1 MRQVWLLFL
10 VCGFFSVTDL
20 SAEEARR
27 AELVIPPKKPAAD
40 EPQRA
45 LPVTPADKKETAAAP
60 KKEKPSV
67 EIDLGSKKE
76 PGPVAKKEL
85 SAPEKKENGSV
96 AKKDLAQVEKKP
108 ISAVDKKEVSAPAK
122 KEVIATAKKEVSTPE
137 KKESSPVAKKD
148 LAQVEK
154 KPISAADKKEV
165 TAPARKEANAAV
177 KKEVSAGDKKE
188 ITPVAKKEV
197 SATEKKENISVAK
210 KDLAQ
215 VEKKPITAVDK
226 KEITA
231 LAKKEVIAAVKKDV
245 NAADKKEILPV
256 VKKEVAQIEKKEVAA
271 TKVIAAADK
280 KDSSSTAK
288 KEFTF
293 QDEKGKTVSAE
304 VVDQY
309 QNKRIVYPL
318 AKVDHRVNAKLIHA
332 ASIAQ
337 DRARAHSKSAC
348 WHYVKNALLASGII
362 STYPKSVYAKQAGE
376 ELVRDYGF
384 KKLPIHDPYK
394 APIGSV
400 LVYGARRAAG
410 HVELRTKTGFVS
422 DFQNKKPSKR
432 PLIGVYA
439 KA

>member
-1 MRQVWLLFL
+1 MPVRQVWLLFL
-10 VCGFFSVTDL
+10 VCGFFSATSL
-20 SAEEARR
+20 FAEEARR
-27 AELVIPPKKPAAD
+27 AELVSPPKKSAAEEPA
-40 EPQRA
+40 RA

-60 KKEKPSV
+60 KKEKPSI
-67 EIDLGSKKE
+67 EIDLGAKRE
-76 PGPVAKKEL
+76 TAQLAKKEV
-85 SAPEKKENGSV
+85 SAPERKEISPV
-96 AKKDLAQVEKKP
+96 AKKDLAQIEKKP
-108 ISAVDKKEVSAPAK
+108 ISSVDKKEISAPAK
-122 KEVIATAKKEVSTPE
+122 KEVIAAVKKDASATDKKEIAPVAKKEV
-137 KKESSPVAKKD
+137 
-148 LAQVEK
+148 AQVEK
-154 KPISAADKKEV
+154 KSASAVDKKELSV
-165 TAPARKEANAAV
+165 PAKKEVVVAV
-177 KKEVSAGDKKE
+177 KKDVSAADKKE

-197 SATEKKENISVAK
+197 
-210 KDLAQ
+210 AQ
-215 VEKKPITAVDK
+215 V
-226 KEITA
+226 
-231 LAKKEVIAAVKKDV
+231 
-245 NAADKKEILPV
+245 
-256 VKKEVAQIEKKEVAA
+256 EKKEVAA
-271 TKVIAAADK
+271 ADK
-280 KDSSSTAK
+280 KDASSKAK

-309 QNKRIVYPL
+309 QSKRIVYPL
-318 AKVDHRVNAKLIHA
+318 AKVDNRINAKLIHA

-362 STYPKSVYAKQAGE
+362 STYPKSVYAKEAGE

>member
-27 AELVIPPKKPAAD
+27 AELVNPPKKSTAD

-45 LPVTPADKKETAAAP
+45 LPVTPADKKETTAAP
-60 KKEKPSV
+60 KKEKPSI

-76 PGPVAKKEL
+76 PGQVAKKEV
-85 SAPEKKENGSV
+85 SAPEKKENVSV
-96 AKKDLAQVEKKP
+96 GKKDLAQAEKKP
-108 ISAVDKKEVSAPAK
+108 ISSVDKKEVSAPAK
-122 KEVIATAKKEVSTPE
+122 KEVIVAAKKDVSAPE
-137 KKESSPVAKKD
+137 KKENVSVTKREV
-148 LAQVEK
+148 AQVEK
-154 KPISAADKKEV
+154 KPEGSADKKEV
-165 TAPARKEANAAV
+165 GAPA
-177 KKEVSAGDKKE
+177 KKEVIATAKKAVNPVDKKE
-188 ITPVAKKEV
+188 IIPVAKKEV
-197 SATEKKENISVAK
+197 
-210 KDLAQ
+210 AQ
-215 VEKKPITAVDK
+215 V
-226 KEITA
+226 
-231 LAKKEVIAAVKKDV
+231 
-245 NAADKKEILPV
+245 
-256 VKKEVAQIEKKEVAA
+256 EKKEVAA
-271 TKVIAAADK
+271 VDK
-280 KDSSSTAK
+280 KEASSKGK

-318 AKVDHRVNAKLIHA
+318 AKVDNRVNAKLIHA